1 MSLIVELLLVALLAI
16 GSVFVLVGSFGLVKL
31 SDFFK
36 RLHGPTK
43 ASTLG
48 VGCIL
53 MASISLHALSGDG
66 LGLREIL
73 ITLFL
78 FITAPISAHL
88 MARAVLQLEPAQRP
102 AQPAEDI
109 AVIAPVARDPLSN
122 IAVPDQLMSDGPMPD
137 TAARPPD
144 KADASRP

>member
-1 MSLIVELLLVALLAI
+1 MNPLVETTLFELTMVALLAV
-16 GSVFVLVGSFGLVKL
+16 GTFFVLVGSFGLVKL
-31 SDFFK
+31 SEFFK

-43 ASTLG
+43 ATTLG

-53 MASISLHALSGDG
+53 IASIGYHAVLGDG

-88 MARAVLQLEPAQRP
+88 MARAALKLHPEQRP
-102 AQPAEDI
+102 QQPAAAEA
-109 AVIAPVARDPLSN
+109 AVSE
-122 IAVPDQLMSDGPMPD
+122 
-137 TAARPPD
+137 AAAGERADSKAMKSPP
-144 KADASRP
+144 PPGQ

>member
-1 MSLIVELLLVALLAI
+1 MNPLIEILLVALLAV
-16 GSVFVLVGSFGLVKL
+16 GTFFVLVGSFGLVKL

-43 ASTLG
+43 ATTLG

-53 MASISLHALSGDG
+53 IASIGYHAVLGDG

-88 MARAVLQLEPAQRP
+88 MARAALKLHPEERPGQPDGEAASLAPAP
-102 AQPAEDI
+102 EDE
-109 AVIAPVARDPLSN
+109 
-122 IAVPDQLMSDGPMPD
+122 DGRTGTGTP
-137 TAARPPD
+137 RG
-144 KADASRP
+144 

>member
-1 MSLIVELLLVALLAI
+1 MNPVIEWLLVALLAV
-16 GSVFVLVGSFGLVKL
+16 GSFFVLVGSLGLVKL
-31 SDFFK
+31 SEFFK

-53 MASISLHALSGDG
+53 IASIGYHALLGDG

-88 MARAVLQLEPAQRP
+88 MARAALQLTPDQRP
-102 AQPAEDI
+102 EQPA
-109 AVIAPVARDPLSN
+109 A
-122 IAVPDQLMSDGPMPD
+122 D
-137 TAARPPD
+137 TASLSDAVDHQHESIDDAARTGRSPD
-144 KADASRP
+144 R

>member
-1 MSLIVELLLVALLAI
+1 MSQFADLAMTVLLAV
-16 GSVFVLVGSFGLVKL
+16 GCFFVLVGSFGLVKL
-31 SDFFK
+31 SEFFK

-43 ASTLG
+43 ATTLG

-53 MASISLHALSGDG
+53 IASIIYHAVLGDG

-88 MARAVLQLEPAQRP
+88 MARAALTIDPDQRPPQPEADQAVLHEAPDEAPPAPAQRASHMP
-102 AQPAEDI
+102 LP
-109 AVIAPVARDPLSN
+109 PRD
-122 IAVPDQLMSDGPMPD
+122 AG
-137 TAARPPD
+137 
-144 KADASRP
+144 